1 MTSYLLF
8 GTIAATLLCL
18 SFLVVRFLAGGD
30 KYASKA
36 STEYEQLTMGN
47 PLNAFFIDRLL
58 TNEGLALRGAMWR
71 SIGIVWIACLIL
83 SSVIGVIWPKLA
95 LA

>member
-18 SFLVVRFLAGGD
+18 SFFVIRFLAGGN
-30 KYASKA
+30 KYAFKGSA
-36 STEYEQLTMGN
+36 EYEQLTMGN

-58 TNEGLALRGAMWR
+58 TNEGLALRGSMWR
-71 SIGIVWIACLIL
+71 SIGVLWIACLIL
-83 SSVIGVIWPKLA
+83 VSVIGVGWPKLA
-95 LA
+95 